1 MFIQEQSF
9 GIHYNQGFD
18 ILDFIENKDIFQ
30 FEDGYVQIPDKPGL
44 GLVMDEGKIR
54 QISAEGLVW
63 RNPAWKNYDGT
74 IAEW

>member
-1 MFIQEQSF
+1 M
-9 GIHYNQGFD
+9 
-18 ILDFIENKDIFQ
+18 
-30 FEDGYVQIPDKPGL
+30 QIPDKPGL